1 MSLHT
6 SNNAT
11 PALAALLV
19 IMACGCT
26 TKPLSQQAL
35 GREFPVAANA
45 TGVEV
50 AQIEFSADPKYETT
64 RGVALAGDPLVCR
77 RDGVFRV
84 SAETAITTPS
94 ARVAV
99 RAGEE
104 VAVTSVIRWENAG
117 WQKTCWPFVA
127 FTPESGGKYVV
138 VNERIG
144 GKGAS
149 ALWTGVGRQTC
160 QVSVYKETA
169 YGPIR
174 VDTRKSSVAACQASQ
189 E

>member
-1 MSLHT
+1 MRLHT
-6 SNNAT
+6 NRNAT

-19 IMACGCT
+19 AMACGCA

-35 GREFPVAANA
+35 GREFPVATNA
-45 TGVEV
+45 TGVDV
-50 AQIEFSADPKYETT
+50 ARIEFSADPKYETT
-64 RGVALAGDPLVCR
+64 RGVALAGDPLICR

-84 SAETAITTPS
+84 SAEPAPTPS

-99 RAGEE
+99 KAGEE
-104 VAVTSVIRWENAG
+104 VAVTSVIRWQNAG
-117 WQKTCWPFVA
+117 WQATCWPFVA
-127 FTPESGGKYVV
+127 FTPESGGSYVV

-169 YGPIR
+169 AGPIR